1 MCFKNI
7 YIYLRITNFYSIIT
21 GTNRYFNTGYLRKF
35 LTITIINIYCN
46 IPATISSN
54 SNLRSI
60 INYNTSHTTTFPNII
75 ISVIHIQVQTIIYSN
90 RIYVIIINNYT
101 VCTIS

>member
-21 GTNRYFNTGYLRKF
+21 GSIRYFNTGYLRIS

-46 IPATISSN
+46 IPAIISSN
-54 SNLRSI
+54 SSLRSI
-60 INYNTSHTTTFPNII
+60 INYNTSHNTTFPNII